1 MRSKPNRHSPTPLAM
16 PRVPPKRPSGP
27 FTGVIAHVRV
37 ALDAGV
43 DASAPF
49 IAKIL
54 AGGGRIQKQLTKDVT
69 HVIWRAPSVRAVGS
83 SSQSGATSEMW
94 RRVMEISGKRAR
106 EVIVVSPTWVT
117 ATEREGR
124 LADAKAHETVNAGF
138 ERRKA
143 AVASRWSG
151 DDAGEKEKTT
161 PSGKMTTPTATCG
174 GKRRRTMS
182 VTPRGGDKRPK
193 KGIEK
198 VDLDRYDSGRRME
211 MEAALA
217 ALENDVNVERSNAKN
232 SPPKSAGGEKK
243 EKKMSYA
250 DALAAA

>member
-1 MRSKPNRHSPTPLAM
+1 MNFTMKPNRHSSKPLPM
-16 PRVPPKRPSGP
+16 PRLPPKRPSGP

-69 HVIWRAPSVRAVGS
+69 HIIWRAPSVRDGS
-83 SSQSGATSEMW
+83 SQGATSEMW

-151 DDAGEKEKTT
+151 DDAGEKKKMT

-193 KGIEK
+193 GIEK
-198 VDLDRYDSGRRME
+198 VDLDRFDSGRRME

-217 ALENDVNVERSNAKN
+217 ALENDENVERSNAKN
-232 SPPKSAGGEKK
+232 SPPKSAGEEKK

>member
-1 MRSKPNRHSPTPLAM
+1 MHFTMKPNRHTPTPLPM
-16 PRVPPKRPSGP
+16 PRLPPKRPSGP

-54 AGGGRIQKQLTKDVT
+54 AGGGRIQKQLTKNVT
-69 HVIWRAPSVRAVGS
+69 HVIWRAPSVRDGS
-83 SSQSGATSEMW
+83 SQGATSEMW

-151 DDAGEKEKTT
+151 EDAGEKKTTPT
-161 PSGKMTTPTATCG
+161 PSGKKTTPTVTCG

-193 KGIEK
+193 GIEK
-198 VDLDRYDSGRRME
+198 VDLDRFDSGRRME

-217 ALENDVNVERSNAKN
+217 ALENDENVERSNAKR
-232 SPPKSAGGEKK
+232 SPPKSAGEEKK

-250 DALAAA
+250 AALAA

>member
-1 MRSKPNRHSPTPLAM
+1 M
-16 PRVPPKRPSGP
+16 PRLPPKRPSGP

-49 IAKIL
+49 VAKIL
-54 AGGGRIQKQLTKDVT
+54 AGGGKVQKQLTKDVT
-69 HVIWRAPSVRAVGS
+69 HVIWRAPSVRDGS
-83 SSQSGATSEMW
+83 SQGATSEMW
-94 RRVMEISGKRAR
+94 RRVMEISEKRAR
-106 EVIVVSPTWVT
+106 EVVVVSPTWVT

-124 LADAKAHETVNAGF
+124 VADAKAHETVNAGF

-151 DDAGEKEKTT
+151 EDASEKKKT
-161 PSGKMTTPTATCG
+161 SKMTTPTATCG

-193 KGIEK
+193 GIEK
-198 VDLDRYDSGRRME
+198 VDLDRFDSGRRME

-217 ALENDVNVERSNAKN
+217 ALENDENIERLDAK
-232 SPPKSAGGEKK
+232 SVPPKSADMEKN

-250 DALAAA
+250 AALAA